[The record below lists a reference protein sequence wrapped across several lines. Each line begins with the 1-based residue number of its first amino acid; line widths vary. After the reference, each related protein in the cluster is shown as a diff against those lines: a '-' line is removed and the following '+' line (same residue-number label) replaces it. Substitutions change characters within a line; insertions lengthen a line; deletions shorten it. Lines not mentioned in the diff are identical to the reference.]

1 MDFKLYKDSLNNH
14 TLYNPLPVSSE
25 SSNESLQR
33 PSPTRTSTA
42 NTSLRTAQ
50 QPESRS
56 STTTGSGRRKL
67 TSSSTESRRLIR
79 MCSKERLHQ
88 SNASSSEDLPN
99 ATAVEPPRRP
109 RRTRYHTSQS
119 GEKSEKDS
127 PRLSASKTSTAD
139 SRRSD
144 ERLSSRSH
152 RSERSSTRTSKGTV
166 LHTVL
171 MVRTLTPSY
180 SRPHFRHPDVQRC
193 HSDDDSN
200 NCNGRRTAAPHPQQI
215 RGLRTADYVR
225 IAIVYRS
232 TAATPPEPGAR
243 RSSLESYRAA
253 AFLTLT
259 KHAICQT
266 RHRNRCN

>member
-1 MDFKLYKDSLNNH
+1 M
-14 TLYNPLPVSSE
+14 SSA

-42 NTSLRTAQ
+42 NTSLRTGQ
-50 QPESRS
+50 HPPETRS
-56 STTTGSGRRKL
+56 STTGSGRRKL

-99 ATAVEPPRRP
+99 AASVEPPRRP
-109 RRTRYHTSQS
+109 RRTRYHSSQT

-152 RSERSSTRTSKGTV
+152 RSERSSTRTSKGMYTSRNAPFIG
-166 LHTVL
+166 L
-171 MVRTLTPSY
+171 MRNLPH
-180 SRPHFRHPDVQRC
+180 SRPHFRHPGVEWC
-193 HSDDDSN
+193 HSDG
-200 NCNGRRTAAPHPQQI
+200 GRRTAAPHPQQI
-215 RGLRTADYVR
+215 RGLRSADYVR

-232 TAATPPEPGAR
+232 TA
-243 RSSLESYRAA
+243 
-253 AFLTLT
+253 
-259 KHAICQT
+259 
-266 RHRNRCN
+266 